1 VTTVTNKWLLISKR
15 HDDLNRSTPCRK
27 KLDQHVTY
35 ASRTS
40 PHMPHIR
47 FFRAV
52 LIRGNLS
59 WVIDRVEQ
67 THCSREEGLPTQS
80 TARRWL
86 IRGSVPSFSLEPAN
100 EAVGVKPSIYRRPAT
115 RLTGPITPVCD
126 RYIQYLLA
134 GPTERSLIDTGGAT
148 TLEVPAYHLPTSR
161 PS

>member
-1 VTTVTNKWLLISKR
+1 MTDTNNLLLISKS
-15 HDDLNRSTPCRK
+15 HNDLNRCTPYREK
-27 KLDQHVTY
+27 PDQHVTY
-35 ASRTS
+35 ASHGS
-40 PHMPHIR
+40 PRMPRVH
-47 FFRAV
+47 FLRAV
-52 LIRGNLS
+52 PVRDNLS